1 MFAFKFLMLCGLI
14 CVSMSSESS
23 EEVERILENPKL
35 APFLKQQ
42 VKKYYENNKLKAI
55 SDIFESVLGQL
66 PNLTFV
72 AWQNVYD
79 TKGNVVEIRTIEL
92 FFPGIGNSSDLLNN
106 DEDDDD
112 EGLEEIQNKYFPLMS
127 KAGIRLEAGNEE
139 YDKEGTLESFSYI
152 DSFNTY
158 AFTDGIYL
166 VNKTIEV
173 DNKSEIDQKIEE
185 FRKGPNPVTV
195 LTFDKENKFIPAE
208 SVVVPTYL
216 AAASSLSKRS
226 KDDDSSEESS
236 KVPIPEA
243 LVEFVKLVEKCNLN
257 VSIIGSGKTYAPSG
271 WTKADTSVVFNMPQN
286 TDAVT
291 EPTLNAE
298 KMKKYLTK
306 IEELSP
312 NVGAKTRVVKIK
324 DGHSQ
329 EVEAKEYNKKHTISS
344 PNYRLLTNYQ
354 NGVQGYNVPENKTNA
369 VLHNYIITNPSD
381 PVRNVQVVT
390 SDVVIEDRSKS
401 DTFPPKT
408 LEEIEKML
416 SQLVFSIDDS
426 SLFAKLLVQELDKKF
441 PEQNHQALIGV
452 DTFNLGAKPYAHL
465 KLAETSVVVFIK

>member
-216 AAASSLSKRS
+216 ASITDYSGDVSQAIVDTALEALTNSFLTYRNDPDQIIPKISEYLSTKLPGFDFS
-226 KDDDSSEESS
+226 VIENE
-236 KVPIPEA
+236 PEA
-243 LVEFVKLVEKCNLN
+243 SYMEEDFKLVAQYDFSLFD
-257 VSIIGSGKTYAPSG
+257 P
-271 WTKADTSVVFNMPQN
+271 
-286 TDAVT
+286 
-291 EPTLNAE
+291 
-298 KMKKYLTK
+298 
-306 IEELSP
+306 
-312 NVGAKTRVVKIK
+312 
-324 DGHSQ
+324 
-329 EVEAKEYNKKHTISS
+329 
-344 PNYRLLTNYQ
+344 LLTVTIF
-354 NGVQGYNVPENKTNA
+354 GDVKTA
-369 VLHNYIITNPSD
+369 VS
-381 PVRNVQVVT
+381 
-390 SDVVIEDRSKS
+390 
-401 DTFPPKT
+401 
-408 LEEIEKML
+408 
-416 SQLVFSIDDS
+416 
-426 SLFAKLLVQELDKKF
+426 
-441 PEQNHQALIGV
+441 
-452 DTFNLGAKPYAHL
+452 
-465 KLAETSVVVFIK
+465 